1 MLSSLLQTAFFDA
14 RAALDALLADRAS
27 MERLHTIAELLVAT
41 FKSGRKVM
49 ICGNG
54 GSCCDAAHFA
64 EELTGRFRAPA
75 PGRPDRP
82 PLPAMACTDA
92 GHITCTANDFGFE
105 SVFARWVG
113 AFGHAGDCLIV
124 LSTSGN
130 SDNILRALDAAKVTG
145 MTTIA
150 LLGKTGG
157 PALPRADHA
166 VIVPGRNSDRI
177 QELHMLIL
185 HAFVEH
191 IEDSLYPQR

>member
-1 MLSSLLQTAFFDA
+1 MLSPVLQTAFLEA
-14 RAALDALLADRAS
+14 RTSLDALLADRGS
-27 MERLHTIAELLVAT
+27 MERLHTIAELLAAT

-54 GSCCDAAHFA
+54 GSSCDAAHFA

-75 PGRPDRP
+75 PGEPDRR
-82 PLPAMACTDA
+82 PLPAMACNDP
-92 GHITCTANDFGFE
+92 GHITCTANDYGFE
-105 SVFARWVG
+105 HVFARWVG
-113 AFGHAGDCLIV
+113 AFGAPGDCLIV
-124 LSTSGN
+124 LSTSGA
-130 SDNILRALDAAKVTG
+130 SDNILRAMDAAKVIG
-145 MTTIA
+145 ITTIA

-166 VIVPGRNSDRI
+166 VIVPGRTSDRI

-191 IEDSLYPQR
+191 IEEALPR

>member
-1 MLSSLLQTAFFDA
+1 
-14 RAALDALLADRAS
+14 
-27 MERLHTIAELLVAT
+27 MERLHTIAELLAAT
-41 FKSGRKVM
+41 FRTGRKVM

-54 GSCCDAAHFA
+54 GSSCDAAHFA
-64 EELTGRFRAPA
+64 EELTGRFRAPTPA
-75 PGRPDRP
+75 RPDRP
-82 PLPAMACTDA
+82 PLPAMACTDP
-92 GHITCTANDFGFE
+92 GHITCTANDYGFE
-105 SVFARWVG
+105 HVFARWVG
-113 AFGHAGDCLIV
+113 AFGHPGDCLIV

-130 SDNILRALDAAKVTG
+130 SDNILRAIDAAKVIG

-166 VIVPGRNSDRI
+166 VIVPGRTSDRI

-191 IEDSLYPQR
+191 VEDALYPER